1 MTAPPTP
8 ATAKNRALTY
18 SSSDESVASVDEN
31 VGRLLDYLDESGLAA
46 NTIVIYTSD
55 QGFFLG
61 EHFEWRVPIDDEN
74 TLSVT
79 WKMTKVPKER
89 QPYVQQS
96 IPTWYG
102 PIVDEN
108 GKWIDTHVM
117 NQDFLAWVGQG
128 RIADRTQ
135 EHLGASD
142 RGIVAIRRRFSFVK
156 VMPDRDVVARKNNNL
171 ATELYDRTCDVFVE
185 HAPEEALNLM
195 PGHSY
200 FLADDE
206 NELRTRLRHELIPLL
221 DEYLREGYLGP
232 ATTEL
237 HAVRDAM
244 EDAAR

>member
-1 MTAPPTP
+1 M
-8 ATAKNRALTY
+8 
-18 SSSDESVASVDEN
+18 
-31 VGRLLDYLDESGLAA
+31 
-46 NTIVIYTSD
+46 
-55 QGFFLG
+55 
-61 EHFEWRVPIDDEN
+61 PIDDEN

-142 RGIVAIRRRFSFVK
+142 RGIVAIRRRFFDEMEAIAAGAEAKGTIRDPAKNVR
-156 VMPDRDVVARKNNNL
+156 VPLPMMDRDRVLGDLTIAEIEADPHKRR
-171 ATELYDRTCDVFVE
+171 AYTSFIFQ
-185 HAPEEALNLM
+185 AGQPEWVRQAFSEAMGIEAIEFDGLVLSRGSVNAE
-195 PGHSY
+195 S
-200 FLADDE
+200 A
-206 NELRTRLRHELIPLL
+206 NSK
-221 DEYLREGYLGP
+221 
-232 ATTEL
+232 
-237 HAVRDAM
+237 
-244 EDAAR
+244 